1 MNRPS
6 RIDKPKKPTNVSL
19 DSELVEQAKLL
30 GINLSQ
36 SCEEGLRKEVSKAL
50 SEQWLRENKSAL
62 DWSNDYVEKHGLPLA
77 KYRMF

>member
-1 MNRPS
+1 MNRLS
-6 RIDKPKKPTNVSL
+6 RVDKPKKPTNVSL
-19 DSELVEQAKLL
+19 DSELVEQAKHL

-50 SEQWLRENKSAL
+50 SEQWLRENRSAL